1 MTMDLDLRNAASLFG
16 SASSPQASPEGGVED
31 VDQSLIDPFPHH
43 PFLVLDDD
51 DMDSL
56 TESVARIGVREPLLA
71 RRSGDG
77 RWELLS
83 GHRRLHAARRAGL
96 KTVPVVAV
104 DVDDDEAT
112 VLMVD
117 SNLTRSTLRVSE
129 RARAMAMRHRALLHQ
144 GRADSSGDT
153 RDRMAEEAGMSGST
167 VARLVRLDRLGDDL
181 LRMVDDKRI
190 PVRGAL
196 HLSDLDDRAQAVVAR
211 AMASDPGLHVGQH
224 AAAMIRR
231 AALEDPGSFDERKVV
246 DLCRPVRVR
255 ARSLKIS
262 TGWIPEYVPAAS
274 MDEWVRRACELL
286 ADMEANGSGAEGSEV
301 SDGQD

>member
-56 TESVARIGVREPLLA
+56 TESVARIGVKEPLLA
-71 RRSGDG
+71 RRRDDG

-144 GRADSSGDT
+144 GRSDSSGDT

-196 HLSDLDDRAQAVVAR
+196 RLSDLNDKAQAVVAR
-211 AMASDPGLHVGQH
+211 AMAEDPGLHVGQR
-224 AAAMIRR
+224 AADAIRR

-262 TGWIPEYVPAAS
+262 TGWIPEYVPAAN

-286 ADMEANGSGAEGSEV
+286 AAAEAEGREA
-301 SDGQD
+301 SDGQE

>member
-1 MTMDLDLRNAASLFG
+1 MDMDLGLRNAASLFG
-16 SASSPQASPEGGVED
+16 SPAYPKVVPGCGVED
-31 VDQSLIDPFPHH
+31 VDESLIDPFPHH

-51 DMDSL
+51 DMESL
-56 TESVARIGVREPLLA
+56 TESVARIGVKEPLLA
-71 RRSGDG
+71 RRRDDG

-83 GHRRLHAARRAGL
+83 GHRRLRAARRAGL
-96 KTVPVVAV
+96 KSVPVVAV
-104 DVDDDEAT
+104 DADDDEAT

-144 GRADSSGDT
+144 GRSDSSGDT

-196 HLSDLDDRAQAVVAR
+196 RLSDLNDKAQAVVAR
-211 AMASDPGLHVGQH
+211 AMAEDPGLHVGQR
-224 AAAMIRR
+224 AADAIRR
-231 AALEDPGSFDERKVV
+231 AALEDPGSFDERTVT

-255 ARSLKIS
+255 AANLKIS
-262 TGWIPEYVPAAS
+262 TGWIPEYVPAAN
-274 MDEWVRRACELL
+274 MDEWVRRACEML
-286 ADMEANGSGAEGSEV
+286 AAAEAEGREASN
-301 SDGQD
+301 GQE

>member
-1 MTMDLDLRNAASLFG
+1 MTMDLGLRNAASLFG

-43 PFLVLDDD
+43 PFLVLDDA

-181 LRMVDDKRI
+181 LRMVDDGRI

-231 AALEDPGSFDERKVV
+231 AALEDPGSFYERKVV

>member
-1 MTMDLDLRNAASLFG
+1 MTMDLGLRNAASLFG
-16 SASSPQASPEGGVED
+16 SASSPQASPGGGVED

-43 PFLVLDDD
+43 PFLVLDDA

-246 DLCRPVRVR
+246 DLRRPVRVR

>member
-1 MTMDLDLRNAASLFG
+1 
-16 SASSPQASPEGGVED
+16 
-31 VDQSLIDPFPHH
+31 
-43 PFLVLDDD
+43 
-51 DMDSL
+51 
-56 TESVARIGVREPLLA
+56 
-71 RRSGDG
+71 
-77 RWELLS
+77 
-83 GHRRLHAARRAGL
+83 
-96 KTVPVVAV
+96 
-104 DVDDDEAT
+104 
-112 VLMVD
+112 
-117 SNLTRSTLRVSE
+117 
-129 RARAMAMRHRALLHQ
+129 MAMRHRALLHQ

>member
-1 MTMDLDLRNAASLFG
+1 
-16 SASSPQASPEGGVED
+16 
-31 VDQSLIDPFPHH
+31 
-43 PFLVLDDD
+43 
-51 DMDSL
+51 
-56 TESVARIGVREPLLA
+56 
-71 RRSGDG
+71 
-77 RWELLS
+77 
-83 GHRRLHAARRAGL
+83 
-96 KTVPVVAV
+96 
-104 DVDDDEAT
+104 
-112 VLMVD
+112 
-117 SNLTRSTLRVSE
+117 
-129 RARAMAMRHRALLHQ
+129 
-144 GRADSSGDT
+144 
-153 RDRMAEEAGMSGST
+153 MSGST